1 MRAAREGEGLAERG
15 GAGRHEGKERAA
27 DQRRRL
33 GGAAPGRVAAGAAQ
47 QGAPSQGGCGRLRR
61 PTVEEG
67 ALPGGGGSGSPWCG
81 GGGRVGEV
89 AGVHGGRSSPAGRG
103 RSRA

>member
-15 GAGRHEGKERAA
+15 GPGRHEGKERAA

-47 QGAPSQGGCGRLRR
+47 QGAPRGSAAAAGRREAAPGRDEPPGGRRLVQGWVAAVRGRRADGGC
-61 PTVEEG
+61 
-67 ALPGGGGSGSPWCG
+67 W
-81 GGGRVGEV
+81 VGVRKETLI
-89 AGVHGGRSSPAGRG
+89 
-103 RSRA
+103 